1 MYDSSQEEDVKK
13 PDKQNPTLCQQKTNH
28 FFFSIQDTYIKS
40 EKLWVMFFFVW
51 FVAGR
56 RREEAPPQAQKEHR
70 AHELW
75 QWLREMQ
82 WIPSIWFHVTVVE
95 SREKLTPGL

>member
-40 EKLWVMFFFVW
+40 EKL
-51 FVAGR
+51 
-56 RREEAPPQAQKEHR
+56 
-70 AHELW
+70 
-75 QWLREMQ
+75 
-82 WIPSIWFHVTVVE
+82 
-95 SREKLTPGL
+95 